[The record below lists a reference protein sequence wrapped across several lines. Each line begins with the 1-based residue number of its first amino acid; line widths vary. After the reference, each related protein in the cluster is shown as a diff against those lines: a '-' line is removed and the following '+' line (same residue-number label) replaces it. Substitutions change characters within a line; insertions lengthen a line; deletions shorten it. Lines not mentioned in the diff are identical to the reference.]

1 MTTPPTLLDYRAR
14 AEKLVPLLHER
25 AQKTEALRRVPDESI
40 AELHA
45 SGLFR
50 IHQPRRVGGG
60 ELPFRAIVEFVAIV
74 ARGCASTAW
83 VLANLISHHWM
94 LGYFAPEAQEEIWSA
109 DPDALIGS
117 AVIFNCGKAKRVPG
131 GYRVS
136 GRWPF
141 SSGVHPSS
149 WLLMGAV
156 VEGEADSARMF
167 LVRQSDIRILDT
179 WHVMGL
185 VGTGSEDVTMDDV
198 FVPEHF
204 SLAVAAG
211 RGGPSPGSAVN
222 PGALY
227 RLPLTALFGY
237 VVGPVALGTAQGALE
252 QFTGAM
258 RTRVGTYSGKALAD
272 LPTLQLRI
280 AEAGALTDAAEAL
293 MLRGCDEAMAIA
305 ERNEI
310 PGIETKTRWRRDG
323 SYAAGMCVRAVDILF
338 AGAGG
343 GAIYQR
349 NPLQRAFRDAH
360 AAIGHQ
366 AVTWDTQGT
375 LYGRV
380 ALGLPPDVP
389 NL

>member
-1 MTTPPTLLDYRAR
+1 MPTPPTIAAYRAR
-14 AEKLVPLLHER
+14 AEELVPLLRER
-25 AQKTEALRRVPDESI
+25 AQKTETLRRIPDETI
-40 AELHA
+40 AELHQA
-45 SGLFR
+45 GLFR
-50 IHQPRRVGGG
+50 IHQPARVRGG
-60 ELPFRAIVEFVAIV
+60 ELPLRAIVELVAVI

-83 VLANLISHHWM
+83 VLANLVSHHWM
-94 LGYFAPEAQEEIWSA
+94 LGYFDPKAQDEIWSA
-109 DPDALIGS
+109 DPNALIGS

-149 WLLMGAV
+149 WLIMGAT

-185 VGTGSEDVTMDDV
+185 AGTGSEDVTMEDV
-198 FVPEHF
+198 FVPEHL

-227 RLPLTALFGY
+227 RLPLTALFAY
-237 VVGPVALGTAQGALE
+237 VVGPVALGIAQGALE
-252 QFTGAM
+252 QFTSAM
-258 RTRVGTYSGKALAD
+258 RTRVGTYGGKALAE

-280 AEAGALTDAAEAL
+280 AEAAALTEAAEAL
-293 MLRGCDEAMAIA
+293 MLRDCDAAMAIA
-305 ERNEI
+305 ERGEI
-310 PGIETKTRWRRDG
+310 PGIEAKTRWRRDG
-323 SYAAGMCVRAVDILF
+323 AYAAGMCVRAVDILF

-343 GAIYQR
+343 GAIYER
-349 NPLQRAFRDAH
+349 NPLQRAFRDVH

-366 AVTWDTQGT
+366 AITWDTQGT